1 MSLLLHEVFN
11 LPKMTKAQAKKRLI
25 EAKAKV
31 MAVYVANAGTRN
43 QFLAV
48 STTDMVAIEKV
59 LDKCIKRL
67 I

>member
-1 MSLLLHEVFN
+1 MA
-11 LPKMTKAQAKKRLI
+11 KMTKAQARKRLK

-31 MAVYVANAGTRN
+31 MAVYVQG
-43 QFLAV
+43 QIGSLGV
-48 STTDMVAIEKV
+48 STQDMVAIEKV

>member
-1 MSLLLHEVFN
+1 MSPLLHEV
-11 LPKMTKAQAKKRLI
+11 LIMAKMTKAQARKRLK

-31 MAVYVANAGTRN
+31 MAVYVQG
-43 QFLAV
+43 QIGSLGV
-48 STTDMVAIEKV
+48 STQDMVAIEKV